1 MEPKTIVIPLS
12 EGPMV
17 PMEQVKLHQATPQLQ
32 TVHPATAMEPRLR
45 ETQEMVI
52 RTKTQ
57 ICILSR

>member
-1 MEPKTIVIPLS
+1 MEPKTIVIPLR

-17 PMEQVKLHQATPQLQ
+17 PTDQVKLPQATPQHQ

-52 RTKTQ
+52 RIRTQ